1 VEGPISVPPQSTWRV
16 VGSATYA
23 EIGTYTVTV
32 TVDDVDG
39 TPAIQ
44 TSNMSVS
51 VADAALTDTTP
62 VATFDALQG
71 NDSGTLVLATFTDA
85 NPFASPDDFTPTV
98 DWGGT
103 LVGTPTVVGAIC
115 VVLGDGLD
123 VAGRGRCG
131 LRGPGNI
138 QRHGDG

>member
-1 VEGPISVPPQSTWRV
+1 VELVSRSATLSTWRV

-103 LVGTPTVVGAIC
+103 LVGTPTVSVQFVSSSATASTWR
-115 VVLGDGLD
+115 V
-123 VAGRGRCG
+123 RGRCG